1 MRESE
6 SALLEKLDTKAK
18 VDIALFLAENPDA
31 MDTAASLATWAG
43 YREAEVDKDLRELC
57 ESGFLQR
64 NGRVYRLGS
73 LPGLRDEL
81 GRFAAHY
88 QQARRR
94 VEEVI
99 EDLELDR
106 RQLAARIEELEF
118 SVQGIVNSMREGVVV
133 VDSTLSLVFVNDA
146 AVEMLGAEISFGYGR
161 PVDEEV
167 DCPELIEA
175 LEQAVARSE
184 PVRSNLLLQ
193 GARGARYYQVDAG
206 PVEAPG
212 GHDYGYVCVLA
223 DVTELRELDHLKS
236 DLIGFVSHELRS
248 PLTAIKGYAQTLAA
262 QVDTLTPDQ
271 QRHFAST
278 VSREVDRLA
287 RLVDAFLD
295 ISKIEAGRAIEL
307 RVDPFD
313 AIALCREAV
322 EIQSSIRAR
331 CTVLFELEGEQPED
345 EPMIITADRDKVLQ
359 VLLNLL
365 SNAVKYS
372 PTGGTVTVRLARWS
386 SALRFVVEDE
396 GLGIERDQLSQL
408 FTPFHRVR
416 DARTREIRGTG
427 LGLYLCKH
435 LVEAHGGRIWVDS
448 EPAKGSR
455 FYFTIPQ

>member
-43 YREAEVDKDLRELC
+43 YRETEVERDLQELC
-57 ESGFLQR
+57 EAGVLQQS
-64 NGRVYRLGS
+64 GRVYRLGS
-73 LPGLRDEL
+73 GPGLREEL
-81 GRFAAHY
+81 TRFAGHY
-88 QQARRR
+88 QQAKRR

-133 VDSTLSLVFVNDA
+133 VDSTLALVFVNEA
-146 AVEMLGAEISFGYGR
+146 AIEMLGAEISYGYGR
-161 PVDEEV
+161 PVDDAV

-175 LEQAVARSE
+175 LEQAVAREE
-184 PVRSNLLLQ
+184 PVRSTMVLP
-193 GARGARYYQVDAG
+193 GPRGTRHYQIDAG

-212 GHDYGYVCVLA
+212 GHNYGYVCVLA

-236 DLIGFVSHELRS
+236 DLIGFVSHELRG

-262 QVDTLTPDQ
+262 QVDTLTADQ

-307 RVDPFD
+307 RTEPFD

-322 EIQSSIRAR
+322 EIQRSIRAR
-331 CTVLFELEGEQPED
+331 TAVQFELEGDLPEN
-345 EPMIITADRDKVLQ
+345 EPLEVSADRDKVLQ

-365 SNAVKYS
+365 SNAAKYS
-372 PTGGTVTVRLARWS
+372 PDGGTVTLRLARWS

-396 GLGIERDQLSQL
+396 GLGIERAQLSQL

-416 DARTREIRGTG
+416 DPRARSIRGTG

-448 EPAKGSR
+448 EPGKGSR